1 MRTDARRLA
10 AAVRVFRL
18 ILLLRATLLAVLFV
32 GLASPDGSAAAE
44 TTVCTITGTAG
55 NDVLIGTPGRDV
67 ICGLDGNDVIA
78 SGPGNDVLNGGA
90 GNDTL
95 EGGAGH
101 DLFLA
106 GPGND
111 AIRAWDGQRDVV
123 NGGRGTEHAWI
134 DRTVDKTIS
143 VERR

>member
-1 MRTDARRLA
+1 MRAEARRLA
-10 AAVRVFRL
+10 AAVRIFRL
-18 ILLLRATLLAVLFV
+18 ILLLRATPLVVLV
-32 GLASPDGSAAAE
+32 VLVASLSGNAAGE
-44 TTVCTITGTAG
+44 TACTITGTTG

-67 ICGLDGNDVIA
+67 ICGLGGNDVIA
-78 SGPGNDVLNGGA
+78 AGPGNDVLNGGA

-111 AIRAWDGQRDVV
+111 TIRAWDGQRDVV
-123 NGGRGTEHAWI
+123 NGGRGFDQAWI
-134 DRTVDKTIS
+134 DRSIDKTTS